1 MKGVRKLHAYSHMLR
16 LLVNSLRRRRRAN
29 ADGELT
35 RTCPTITHVD
45 KQRSRFMEIGKT
57 PPYPEGS
64 SLYSRLMGAGTPK
77 YFMGSGSELRVGIWD
92 AHSSIIA
99 GSYQEID

>member
-1 MKGVRKLHAYSHMLR
+1 
-16 LLVNSLRRRRRAN
+16 
-29 ADGELT
+29 
-35 RTCPTITHVD
+35 
-45 KQRSRFMEIGKT
+45 MEIGKT